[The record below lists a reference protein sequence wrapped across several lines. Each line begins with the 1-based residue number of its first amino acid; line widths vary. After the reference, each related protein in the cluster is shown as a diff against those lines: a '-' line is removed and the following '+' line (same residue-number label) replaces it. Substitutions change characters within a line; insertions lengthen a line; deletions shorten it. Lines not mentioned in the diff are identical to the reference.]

1 MATDSTIHSPARRA
15 ADGQAVQAREKLRE
29 KAYRSFTSHLLAAHI
44 RPGQFV
50 TQRELVALTGLP
62 LGAIRELIPRLEA
75 DGLLQ
80 TVPQRGMQIANVDLK
95 LIRNAFQLR
104 LIIERDAA
112 AHFAQHAPL
121 ELIDGFIESH
131 RDVLRRVRDGITP
144 ELLDLAQTIDWRL
157 HDTIVDSL
165 DNELVSAVY
174 RVNSIKIRLIRL
186 QRSLLT
192 PQLLSPAMREHLT
205 MLAAMKRRDPAGAV
219 RALERH
225 LTHARSRVM
234 GVTA

>member
-1 MATDSTIHSPARRA
+1 MA
-15 ADGQAVQAREKLRE
+15 ADTGIGTRFSGEAEGTLPFREKPRE
-29 KAYRSFTSHLLAAHI
+29 MAYRRFTHHLLAAQI

-75 DGLLQ
+75 DGLLE
-80 TVPQRGMQIANVDLK
+80 TVPQRGMQIASVDLK

-104 LIIERDAA
+104 LIIERDAV
-112 AHFAQHAPL
+112 AHFTETAPL
-121 ELIDGFIESH
+121 DVIERLIESH
-131 RDVLRRVRDGITP
+131 RAVLRLARDRITR
-144 ELLDLAQTIDWRL
+144 ELLEQAQSIDWRL
-157 HDTIVDSL
+157 HDTMVDSL
-165 DNELVSAVY
+165 DNELVSSVY

-186 QRSLLT
+186 QYVLLT

-205 MLAAMKRRDPAGAV
+205 ILAAMRRRDPGQAV

-234 GVTA
+234 GVPS

>member
-1 MATDSTIHSPARRA
+1 MA
-15 ADGQAVQAREKLRE
+15 ADTGIETRASGEAEATLPCREKPRE
-29 KAYRSFTSHLLAAHI
+29 RAYRRFTHHLLAAQI

-50 TQRELVALTGLP
+50 TQRELVTLTGLP

-75 DGLLQ
+75 DGLLE
-80 TVPQRGMQIANVDLK
+80 TVPQRGMQIASVDLK

-104 LIIERDAA
+104 LIIERGAV
-112 AHFAQHAPL
+112 AHFTDTAPL
-121 ELIDGFIESH
+121 GVIESFIESH
-131 RDVLRRVRDGITP
+131 RTVLRLARDRITP
-144 ELLDLAQTIDWRL
+144 ELLEQAQSIDWRL

-165 DNELVSAVY
+165 DNELVSSVY

-186 QRSLLT
+186 QYVLLT

-205 MLAAMKRRDPAGAV
+205 MLAAMKRRDPARAV

-234 GVTA
+234 GVST